1 MILILTK
8 QKELIEAKRIELIE
22 CVKNHGVSSIKTLQ
36 LSQELDVLINNFLVL
51 GNKTYLVRKK

>member
-1 MILILTK
+1 MLTK

-36 LSQELDVLINNFLVL
+36 ISQELDVLINNFLIL